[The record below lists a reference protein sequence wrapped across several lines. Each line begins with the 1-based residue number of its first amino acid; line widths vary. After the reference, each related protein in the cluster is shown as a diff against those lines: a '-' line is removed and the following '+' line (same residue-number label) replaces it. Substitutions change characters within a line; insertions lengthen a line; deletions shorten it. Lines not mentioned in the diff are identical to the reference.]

1 MRAFRRFMT
10 RALLLGIAAFLIVP
24 MVIPFDSSGTKTNVQ
39 AAGANAE
46 FALVNEI
53 NVHVDT
59 EPYSGNRADN
69 VPLFILM
76 HGFGASTFS
85 WRYAMDS
92 LSKQGEVLAYDR
104 PGFGFT
110 DRPTSWTGTN
120 PYGFAGNFELLDG
133 LISEFGSGQ
142 EIILVGHS
150 AGGQLAA
157 EYARL
162 NPDKVQRLILVD
174 PAVYS
179 SGTSPSWLTTLKV
192 IPQIDRLGPFLVR
205 EVASSGQDLL
215 KRSYYDQAQL
225 TEEVRA
231 GYLAPLE
238 IDGWER
244 AFWEF
249 STAPRDNQLK
259 ENLGSIT
266 QPTLLITGKFDE
278 VVAAADT
285 ERLATEIKNSKLVI
299 VENSAHLPQEEQPN
313 IFNSEVSIWVKETAP
328 KN

>member
-24 MVIPFDSSGTKTNVQ
+24 MVIPFDSSGTKTNVE

-46 FALVNEI
+46 FALINDI
-53 NVHVDT
+53 NVHIET
-59 EPYSGNRADN
+59 EPYSGNQAGN
-69 VPLFILM
+69 VPLFIMM

-92 LSKQGEVLAYDR
+92 LSKHGEVLAYDR
-104 PGFGFT
+104 PAFGFT
-110 DRPTSWTGTN
+110 DRPTSWTGAN

-133 LISEFGSGQ
+133 LISKFGADHP
-142 EIILVGHS
+142 IILVGHS

-157 EYARL
+157 EYTRL

-231 GYLAPLE
+231 GYLEPLE

-313 IFNSEVSIWVKETAP
+313 IFNSEVSIWITETTG

>member
-1 MRAFRRFMT
+1 MT
-10 RALLLGIAAFLIVP
+10 RALLLGLAAFLIVP

-46 FALVNEI
+46 FALINDI
-53 NVHVDT
+53 NVHVET
-59 EPYSGNRADN
+59 EAYSGTKAGN

-104 PGFGFT
+104 PAFGFT

-133 LISEFGSGQ
+133 LIEKFGADQ
-142 EIILVGHS
+142 PIILVGHS

-162 NPDKVQRLILVD
+162 NPEKVQRLILVD

-179 SGTSPSWLTTLKV
+179 TGSSPSWLSALKV

-238 IDGWER
+238 IVGWER

-249 STAPRDNQLK
+249 STASRDNQLK

-278 VVAAADT
+278 VVATADT
-285 ERLATEIKNSKLVI
+285 EKLATEIKNSKLVI
-299 VENSAHLPQEEQPN
+299 VDKSAHLPQEEQPN
-313 IFNSEVSIWVKETAP
+313 VFNSEVSIWITETTG

>member
-1 MRAFRRFMT
+1 
-10 RALLLGIAAFLIVP
+10 
-24 MVIPFDSSGTKTNVQ
+24 
-39 AAGANAE
+39 
-46 FALVNEI
+46 
-53 NVHVDT
+53 
-59 EPYSGNRADN
+59 
-69 VPLFILM
+69 
-76 HGFGASTFS
+76 
-85 WRYAMDS
+85 MDS

-110 DRPTSWTGTN
+110 DRPTSWNDTN

-133 LISEFGSGQ
+133 LIAKFAAVQ
-142 EIILVGHS
+142 EVILVGHS

-179 SGTSPSWLTTLKV
+179 TGSSPSWLATVKV

-215 KRSYYDQAQL
+215 KRSYYDQSQL

-238 IDGWER
+238 IEGWER

-249 STAPRDNQLK
+249 STAPRDSKLA
-259 ENLGSIT
+259 ENLDKII

-278 VVAAADT
+278 VVATADT
-285 ERLATEIKNSKLVI
+285 ERLATQIKNSKLVI
-299 VENSAHLPQEEQPN
+299 VEKSAHLPQEEQPN
-313 IFNSEVSIWVKETAP
+313 IFNSEVSTWVRETAP
-328 KN
+328 KLVAN

>member
-1 MRAFRRFMT
+1 MT

-24 MVIPFDSSGTKTNVQ
+24 MVIPFDSSGTKTNVE

-46 FALVNEI
+46 FALINDI
-53 NVHVDT
+53 NVHIET
-59 EPYSGNRADN
+59 EPYSGNQAGN
-69 VPLFILM
+69 VPLFIMM

-92 LSKQGEVLAYDR
+92 LSKHGEVLAYDR
-104 PGFGFT
+104 PAFGFT
-110 DRPTSWTGTN
+110 DRPTSWTGAN

-133 LISEFGSGQ
+133 LISKFGADHP
-142 EIILVGHS
+142 IILVGHS

-157 EYARL
+157 EYTRL

-231 GYLAPLE
+231 GYLEPLE

-313 IFNSEVSIWVKETAP
+313 IFNSEVSIWITETTG

>member
-1 MRAFRRFMT
+1 MT

-24 MVIPFDSSGTKTNVQ
+24 MVIPFESSGTKTNIE
-39 AAGANAE
+39 AAGVNAE
-46 FALVNEI
+46 FALINDI
-53 NVHVDT
+53 NVHVET
-59 EPYSGNRADN
+59 EAYSGTKAGN

-104 PGFGFT
+104 PAFGFT

-120 PYGFAGNFELLDG
+120 PYGFEGNFELLDG
-133 LISEFGSGQ
+133 LIEKFGADQ
-142 EIILVGHS
+142 PIIFVGHS

-162 NPDKVQRLILVD
+162 NPEKVQRLILVD

-179 SGTSPSWLTTLKV
+179 TGSSPSWLSALKV

-225 TEEVRA
+225 TEEVRS

-238 IDGWER
+238 IEGWER

-249 STAPRDNQLK
+249 STASRDNQLK
-259 ENLGSIT
+259 ENLGSIS

-278 VVAAADT
+278 VVATADT
-285 ERLATEIKNSKLVI
+285 EKLATEIKNSKLVI
-299 VENSAHLPQEEQPN
+299 VDKSAHLPQEEQPN
-313 IFNSEVSIWVKETAP
+313 VFNSEVSIWITETTG

>member
-1 MRAFRRFMT
+1 MT
-10 RALLLGIAAFLIVP
+10 RALLLGLLAFLIVP
-24 MVIPFDSSGTKTNVQ
+24 MVIPFDSSGTKTNVE

-46 FALVNEI
+46 FVMINGI
-53 NVHVDT
+53 NVHIET
-59 EPYSGNRADN
+59 EPYSGSTADN

-110 DRPTSWTGTN
+110 DRPTSWNGTN

-133 LISEFGSGQ
+133 LIAKFAAVQ
-142 EIILVGHS
+142 EVILVGHS

-179 SGTSPSWLTTLKV
+179 TGSSPSWLATLKV

-215 KRSYYDQAQL
+215 KRSYYDQSQL

-238 IDGWER
+238 IEGWER

-249 STAPRDNQLK
+249 STAPRDSQLP
-259 ENLGSIT
+259 ENLDKIS
-266 QPTLLITGKFDE
+266 QPTLLITGKYDE
-278 VVAAADT
+278 VVATADT
-285 ERLATEIKNSKLVI
+285 ERLATQIKNSKLVI
-299 VENSAHLPQEEQPN
+299 VEKSAHLPQEEQPN
-313 IFNSEVSIWVKETAP
+313 IFNSEVSTWVKETAP
-328 KN
+328 KLIAN